1 MKRVALLCALLAACD
16 CSSDPVRPA
25 AVCAAEMPPA
35 ECGVRCSLTRPCPF
49 GFFCNAEA
57 ECDVECIDDEICAVG
72 FECGDNGQCRVAPIA
87 VDAAGFDGNFPDGA
101 VCAQQE
107 VAAGRTTPNVVI
119 VVDQSGSMD
128 EDFGDS
134 NRWDALRDSLLAEPD
149 GFIFALQDQV
159 IFGLALFSG
168 DDGGMCPILTTVPSA
183 LNNYGAIADVYNDEE
198 VRNETP
204 TGDSMNELLDE
215 LLSAPDRNDNPTIF
229 ILATDGEPDT
239 CAQPNPQEGQPQ
251 ALAAVSRAYENNIR
265 TYVISVGE
273 DISEAH
279 LTDMANAGLGR
290 SGGPDAEFWVA
301 GDDEGLRDALGDIIG
316 GALSCTI
323 ELEGRIDVSQACSGR
338 VELNGNPL
346 PCDDPDG
353 WTAVDESHI
362 ELRGEACDRLTMDM
376 NATLRATFPCDV
388 LVI

>member
-1 MKRVALLCALLAACD
+1 MKRIAFLCALLAACD
-16 CSSDPVRPA
+16 CSSAPPRPA
-25 AVCAAEMPPA
+25 GLCTDEAPPA
-35 ECGVRCSLTRPCPF
+35 ECGERCSLTRACPF

-57 ECDVECIDDEICAVG
+57 ECDVECVDDTVCDIG
-72 FECGDNGQCRVAPIA
+72 YECGDNGRCTVMPLPFDA
-87 VDAAGFDGNFPDGA
+87 VGHDGPLPDRA
-101 VCAQQE
+101 TCAQQE
-107 VAAGRTTPNVVI
+107 VAAGRTTPHVII

-149 GFIFALQDQV
+149 GFIYALQEEV

-168 DDGGMCPILTTVPSA
+168 DEAMCPILTTVPSA
-183 LNNYGAIADVYNDEE
+183 LNNHAAIAEVYNEE
-198 VRNETP
+198 EIRSETP
-204 TGDSMNELLDE
+204 TGDSMDQLLDE

-239 CAQPNPQEGQPQ
+239 CEEPNPQNGQAE
-251 ALAAVSRAYENNIR
+251 ALAAVRRAYENDIR
-265 TYVISVGE
+265 TYVISVGT

-301 GDDEGLRDALGDIIG
+301 GDDVGLRDALGEIIG

-323 ELEGRIDVSQACSGR
+323 ELEGRIDVAEACTGR

-346 PCDDPDG
+346 VCDDPDG
-353 WTAVDESHI
+353 WVVIDESHI
-362 ELRGEACDRLTMDM
+362 ELQGEACERLTM
-376 NATLRATFPCDV
+376 NSNSTLRATFPCGV

>member
-1 MKRVALLCALLAACD
+1 MQRIAFLCVLLVACD
-16 CSSDPVRPA
+16 CSSDPTGPA
-25 AVCAAEMPPA
+25 ALCTDEMPPA
-35 ECGVRCSLTRPCPF
+35 ECGERCSLARPCPM
-49 GFFCNAEA
+49 GFFCNAAA
-57 ECDVECIDDEICAVG
+57 ECDVECINDDPCAVG
-72 FECGDNGQCRVAPIA
+72 FECGDNGQCTVAPIPF
-87 VDAAGFDGNFPDGA
+87 DAAGYDGPLPDGS

-107 VAAGRTTPNVVI
+107 VAAGRVTPNVII

-168 DDGGMCPILTTVPSA
+168 NDEMCPILTTVPSA
-183 LNNYGAIADVYNDEE
+183 LSNYGPIADVYNDEE
-198 VRNETP
+198 IRSETP
-204 TGDSMNELLDE
+204 TGDSLEQLLDE
-215 LLSAPDRNDNPTIF
+215 VLGAPDRNDNPTIF

-239 CAQPNPQEGQPQ
+239 CAQPNPQNGQPQ
-251 ALAAVSRAYENNIR
+251 ALAAVERAYENNIR
-265 TYVISVGE
+265 TYIISVGT
-273 DISEAH
+273 DISESH

-290 SGGPDAEFWVA
+290 SGGPDADFWVA
-301 GDDEGLRDALGDIIG
+301 GDDAGLRDALGEIIG

-323 ELEGRIDVSQACSGR
+323 ELDGRIDVAAACDGR

-346 PCDDPDG
+346 PCNDPDG

-362 ELRGEACDRLTMDM
+362 ELRGEACDRLTMSM